1 MPGWFSEHYRN
12 MRRYTHLSCIG
23 VVVGSQ
29 RNGSVKAKRGRGMK
43 LEYEPTEADLKLMI
57 KGNKLAAR
65 IHFASGAKRVMPMT
79 FQSRSYTSP
88 EQVDEL
94 DEIVRDNTDIGLHTS
109 HPQGGNAISRDP
121 GKGVVDER
129 FRVHGT
135 ENLYVCDA
143 SVFPSSVTVNP
154 QLTVMALADYA
165 ASGIE

>member
-1 MPGWFSEHYRN
+1 
-12 MRRYTHLSCIG
+12 
-23 VVVGSQ
+23 
-29 RNGSVKAKRGRGMK
+29 MK
-43 LEYEPTEADLKLMI
+43 LKYEPAESDLRLII
-57 KGNKLAAR
+57 KGTKLAAR

-79 FQSRSYTSP
+79 FLSRSYTSL

-121 GKGVVDER
+121 EKGVVDER
-129 FRVHGT
+129 FRLHGV
-135 ENLYVCDA
+135 ENVYVCDA

-165 ASGIE
+165 AAGIE